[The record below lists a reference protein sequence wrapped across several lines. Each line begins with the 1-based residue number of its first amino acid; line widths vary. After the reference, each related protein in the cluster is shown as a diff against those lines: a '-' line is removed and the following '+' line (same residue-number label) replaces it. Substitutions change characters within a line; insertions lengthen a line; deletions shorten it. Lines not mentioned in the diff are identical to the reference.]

1 MRILQL
7 ISSAGFFGAE
17 NVVVE
22 LASSLAASGDS
33 VTIGV
38 FSNRH
43 ARGAGSCELAV
54 QARARGLKTEVF
66 ECGGR
71 VDLKT
76 VAAIRRYCR
85 DNGVE
90 VIHSHGYKSNIYSY
104 LANRSLKIRIVT
116 TCHNW
121 INTSSKMSL
130 YTRLDKF
137 FLKRFDAVAA
147 VSDDVRSQLLK
158 AGIKPGKL
166 RLIGNGI
173 NIEKFKVS
181 QGVPEK
187 MKRDLG
193 IPSAATVVGT
203 VGRLSPE
210 KGYGFFLEAA
220 REIAAKKKD
229 CFFVFIGDGEERSGL
244 EELSKR
250 LGINERVIF
259 AGKRSDIPEVLS
271 AMDVFVLSSLTEGQP
286 MALLEAMAAGVPAVS
301 TSVGDVPK
309 ILRGG
314 DAGLLVPPSDSR
326 ALAEALIRVL
336 EDPALAASL
345 SASAAKTVKEHYS
358 SGRMAAE
365 YRACYKG

>member
-17 NVVVE
+17 NMIIE
-22 LASSLAASGDS
+22 LASSLAASGDK

-43 ARGAGSCELAV
+43 ARGEGSCELAV
-54 QARARGLKTEVF
+54 QAKARGFKTEVF

-71 VDLKT
+71 IDLRT

-85 DNGVE
+85 ENGVE

-121 INTSSKMSL
+121 INTNSKMSL

-147 VSDDVRSQLLK
+147 VSEDVKHQLLE
-158 AGIKPGKL
+158 AGVKPEKL
-166 RLIGNGI
+166 KVIGNGI
-173 NIEKFKVS
+173 NIERFKVS
-181 QGVPEK
+181 AKTAEKTRESFGVS
-187 MKRDLG
+187 
-193 IPSAATVVGT
+193 IASTIVGT

-220 REIAAKKKD
+220 KEILAKKKD
-229 CFFVFIGDGEERSGL
+229 CCFVFVGDGGERAGL
-244 EELSKR
+244 EELSMK
-250 LGINERVIF
+250 LGIAGRVIF
-259 AGKRSDIPEVLS
+259 AGKRSDIPDVLS

-286 MALLEAMAAGVPAVS
+286 MALLEAMATGVPAVC

-309 ILRGG
+309 ILKGG
-314 DAGLLVPPSDSR
+314 QAGLIVPPSDNK
-326 ALAEALIRVL
+326 ALAEAILKVL
-336 EDPALAASL
+336 NDPALASRL
-345 SASAAKTVKEHYS
+345 SESALKTVKEEYS

>member
-1 MRILQL
+1 MTVLQL

-43 ARGAGSCELAV
+43 AGGVSSCELAV

-71 VDLKT
+71 VDLRT

-85 DNGVE
+85 ENGVE

-137 FLKRFDAVAA
+137 FLKRFDSVVA
-147 VSDDVRSQLLK
+147 VSDAVKNELLT
-158 AGIKPGKL
+158 AGIEPRNIL
-166 RLIGNGI
+166 VIGNGI
-173 NIEKFKVS
+173 NLEKFREPYANKEKV
-181 QGVPEK
+181 
-187 MKRDLG
+187 RAALG
-193 IPSAATVVGT
+193 IPPDAFVAGT

-210 KGYGFFLEAA
+210 KGHNILLQAASEVLSKKENCYFL
-220 REIAAKKKD
+220 
-229 CFFVFIGDGEERSGL
+229 FVGDGTQKQNL
-244 EELSKR
+244 EEQAMQ
-250 LGINERVIF
+250 LGISDRVIF
-259 AGKRSDIPEVLS
+259 TGKRSDIPEVLS

-286 MALLEAMAAGVPAVS
+286 MALLEAMAAGVPAVC

-309 ILRGG
+309 ILRRGQ
-314 DAGLLVPPSDSR
+314 AGLIVPPSDSN
-326 ALAEALIRVL
+326 ALAEAILKVL
-336 EDPALAASL
+336 NDPALASGL
-345 SASAAKTVKEHYS
+345 SASALRTVKEEFS